1 MMHWNLTLRYLYA
14 VCVAVCLL
22 TASGRAVEL
31 PDRDH
36 VWVFVMAGQSNMAG
50 RGAVEAADT
59 VTSPRIFSVDTEG
72 KIVRAQEPLHRYEP
86 RMQGLD
92 CGMSFARTLLAAIP
106 EDITILLVPT
116 AVGGSSISQ
125 WLNGATHRNVP
136 LLDNFREKVQ
146 LAAQYGQLKALLWLQ
161 GESDATEN
169 AAPLYPERL
178 ARMMHIF
185 RETAGDGRLP
195 LLLGEIGAFSTTPEL
210 FERIN
215 VSIRDFAASDS
226 DAAVIPAG
234 DLKDRGDQL
243 HFNSEA
249 QRLLGERYAAAY
261 LRLRPQDMQ
270 TAPQG
275 NIRPAAQAGRFYEA
289 GGDLLRQQVQGWLD
303 DHRDVAADDSTA
315 AIIVPHAGH
324 RYSGTVAAAAF
335 MRIPAGRTYR
345 RIFLIGPSHHVAL
358 DGASVAAGYSAYA
371 TPLGPVPVDT
381 ALCRSLIRTGVFTF
395 REEAHETE
403 HCIEVQLPFLQVR
416 MENLPPIVP
425 IVVNTDDTGKI
436 GRMAEALR
444 PYFNEENLFVI
455 SSDFSHYPSY
465 EDACRI
471 DARTGA
477 AVGTGD
483 WKKFLDTVH
492 ANAGYGVPGLRTS
505 ACGEAAITML
515 LMLLDSHCEVQ
526 HLLYRNT
533 GDADASHRDQVVGY
547 HAFGVTRHRGFHLRA
562 ADRKQLLDMA
572 RESIAQ
578 GFKKKMY
585 VPDNIG
591 ETLQT
596 PCGAFVTL
604 RQNGELR
611 GCVGHIGDDT
621 PLWDVVC
628 RVARMA
634 AFQDSRFPP
643 LRKSELKRTDI
654 EISVL
659 TPPKRIQSIDEFIPG
674 KHGILMIKD
683 GRRGTYLPQVAD
695 TVPWT
700 KEELLS
706 HCAEEKAGIGK
717 DGWKEAEL
725 YIYEAVVF
733 P

>member
-1 MMHWNLTLRYLYA
+1 MRIKYLYT
-14 VCVAVCLL
+14 VCMAVCLL
-22 TASGRAVEL
+22 TASSRAIEL

-59 VTSPRIFSVDTEG
+59 VSSPRIFSLDTAG
-72 KIVRAQEPLHRYEP
+72 NVIRAQEPLHRYEP
-86 RMQGLD
+86 RMLGLD
-92 CGMSFARTLLAAIP
+92 CGMSFARTLLASIP
-106 EDITILLVPT
+106 GDISILLVPT

-125 WLNGATHRNVP
+125 WLNGETHRNVP
-136 LLDNFREKVQ
+136 LLDNFREKVR
-146 LAAQYGQLKALLWLQ
+146 LAAQYGQIKALLWLQ

-178 ARMMHIF
+178 ARLMRIF
-185 RETAGDGRLP
+185 RETAGDSRLP

-210 FERIN
+210 FGRIN
-215 VSIRDFAASDS
+215 AAIGNFAAGDT
-226 DAAVIPAG
+226 DAAVIPTR
-234 DLKDRGDQL
+234 DLEDRGDRL
-243 HFNSEA
+243 HFNSEG
-249 QRLLGERYAAAY
+249 QRELGARYATAY
-261 LRLRPQDMQ
+261 LNLRPKDMHTDSQ
-270 TAPQG
+270 EI
-275 NIRPAAQAGRFYEA
+275 IRPAAQAGRFYEA
-289 GGDLLRQQVQGWLD
+289 DSALLRQQVQGWLD
-303 DHRDVAADDSTA
+303 AHRDVTADDSTA
-315 AIIVPHAGH
+315 ALIVPHAGH
-324 RYSGTVAAAAF
+324 RYSGTVAAAAY
-335 MRIPAGRTYR
+335 MTVPAGRTCR
-345 RIFLIGPSHHVAL
+345 RIFIIGPSHHVAL

-371 TPLGPVPVDT
+371 TPLGLVPVDT
-381 ALCRSLIRTGVFTF
+381 ALCRSLIRIDGVFTF

-416 MENLPPIVP
+416 LENLPPIVP
-425 IVVNTDDTGKI
+425 IVINTGDIGKI
-436 GRMAEALR
+436 RRMAEALK

-477 AVGTGD
+477 AVATGD
-483 WKKFLDTVH
+483 WKKFLDTVQ
-492 ANAGYGVPGLRTS
+492 ANAGYGIPGLRTS

-515 LMLLDSHCEVQ
+515 LMLLDHHCEVQ
-526 HLLYRNT
+526 HLLYRNA

-562 ADRKQLLDMA
+562 ADRKELLTMA

-578 GFKKKMY
+578 GFKQKTYIPEKVGDM
-585 VPDNIG
+585 
-591 ETLQT
+591 LQT

-604 RQNGELR
+604 YQNGELR

-643 LRKSELKRTDI
+643 LWKSELKRTDI

-659 TPPKRIQSIDEFIPG
+659 TPPKRINSIDEFIPG

-700 KEELLS
+700 KVELLS

-717 DGWKEAEL
+717 DGWKDAEL